1 MSLFEGVDA
10 VWGAWRALRS
20 TDTGTAAGFAAMLE
34 TCLASEVHW
43 VDHADIYSDGA
54 VESLHGEACARLAPA
69 SAQAL
74 RIISKCGVRFPS
86 AGQPGV
92 RVQHYRSDA
101 AYLVAQAESSLRR
114 LRADSIDL
122 YLLHRPD
129 YLMRVEET
137 AAALEQLVASGKI
150 KAYGVSNFSPPQLDR
165 LAVVAPDIAAHQ
177 FELSPLATACLD
189 NGLMDQVQ
197 TRAIPVLAWSPLAGG
212 QLFREGPLQAV
223 LKRIGE
229 DRGVADIAAVALSW
243 VSGCG
248 AGVVPIIGTTQP
260 NRLVSQITG
269 MRSLELDVQDWYEI
283 LQAGRGQP
291 VP

>member
-1 MSLFEGVDA
+1 MSLFEDADA
-10 VWGAWRALRS
+10 VWGAWRALQS
-20 TDTGTAAGFAAMLE
+20 ADTGTAAGFAVMLE
-34 TCLASEVHW
+34 TCLASGVHW
-43 VDHADIYSDGA
+43 IDHADIYSDGA
-54 VESLHGEACARLAPA
+54 VEALHGEAVARLAPA
-69 SAQAL
+69 VGQSL
-74 RIISKCGVRFPS
+74 RVISKCGVRFPS

-101 AYLVAQAESSLRR
+101 DYLIAQAESSLRR
-114 LRADSIDL
+114 LRVDSIDL

-150 KAYGVSNFSPPQLDR
+150 KTYGVSNFSPSQLDR
-165 LAVVAPDIAAHQ
+165 LAAAAPDIAAHQ
-177 FELSPLATACLD
+177 IELSPLATACLD
-189 NGLMDQVQ
+189 NGLMDQAQ
-197 TRAIPVLAWSPLAGG
+197 SRALPVLAWSPLAGG
-212 QLFREGPLQAV
+212 RLFREGALHAV
-223 LKRIGE
+223 LSRIGQ

-248 AGVVPIIGTTQP
+248 AGVVPIIGTMRP
-260 NRLVSQITG
+260 DRFVSQING

-283 LQAGRGQP
+283 LQAGRGHP